1 MKWFNNL
8 KVAKKVLLSCLV
20 FILLIIAI
28 SVQGI
33 VSSSDTSKAFHKFY
47 EAEFTPIRELN
58 RIMRNIL
65 QIRINML
72 QQYIHAQEKDYV
84 EIQKRRTDSDNLR
97 KKYMEDWES
106 FKKTLFSAEGK
117 KLASEWE
124 ELSKTPV
131 EIRLKFDQAID
142 KKNIAEAD
150 ALLAKWSDA
159 FRLLRNKTDEMIQ
172 LKNRFAEMDLKHND
186 EQARLTVTINIIV
199 LIISLIAGVIISIIL
214 TRSVSGPVR
223 KGLLFA
229 QKIADGD
236 LTERIDLDQKDELGQ
251 LGNALNKAADNLEN
265 MVSNIIVASQN
276 LAQAVDQISSGNQNL
291 SQRTSE
297 QASSLEEIASTIEE
311 ASATINQNAENSNNA
326 NHMSSES
333 SRLAKEGGDIVM
345 SAVQAII
352 EVNQS
357 SKKISEIITVIN
369 EISFQTNLL
378 ALNAAVE
385 AARAGEQGRGFAVVA
400 GEVRNLAQRSGTAAK
415 EIGVLIKDSTEKVN
429 NATDLA
435 TKSGEALNVIVKGT
449 NDVGKM
455 ISEIAASTLE
465 QKQGMNQ
472 INIAITEMDT
482 MTQQN
487 AALVE
492 ETASASEEMASQ
504 AKEMLEMMKAFKI
517 RDERKQD
524 VFSIKHKE
532 IHLKNAES
540 DKKSGRSS
548 GKQSAISHG
557 SVNNGQKAKLQDSG
571 MHSDKSA
578 SSMKQTLKDEGFEEF

>member
-8 KVAKKVLLSCLV
+8 KVSTKVLLSCLV
-20 FILLIIAI
+20 FMFVIIAI
-28 SVQGI
+28 TGQSYFATERSNDGFKEFYN
-33 VSSSDTSKAFHKFY
+33 DKFM
-47 EAEFTPIRELN
+47 PVRWLN
-58 RIMRNIL
+58 RTMRNVL
-65 QIRINML
+65 QRRIDML
-72 QQYIHAQEKDYV
+72 QAIEASQEKNYNEMNKRLESAQKLRV
-84 EIQKRRTDSDNLR
+84 ENADLL
-97 KKYMEDWES
+97 KKYMDLKMDPKE
-106 FKKTLFSAEGK
+106 K
-117 KLASEWE
+117 KLADEFMV
-124 ELSKTPV
+124 LFNDLGV
-131 EIRLKFDQAID
+131 VYQAF
-142 KKNIAEAD
+142 EA
-150 ALLAKWSDA
+150 ALLANNQKLALQKEEEWLKDYRPLREKLDGLIALQADDA
-159 FRLLRNKTDEMIQ
+159 KILMDEMERAGRQGAMLLMI
-172 LKNRFAEMDLKHND
+172 LFAFS
-186 EQARLTVTINIIV
+186 IV
-199 LIISLIAGVIISIIL
+199 AGVIITIIL
-214 TRSVSGPVR
+214 TRSVAGPVR
-223 KGLLFA
+223 KGLMFA

-311 ASATINQNAENSNNA
+311 ASATINQNADNSNNA

-333 SRLAKEGGDIVM
+333 SRLAKEGGAIVM

-429 NATDLA
+429 IATDLA
-435 TKSGEALNVIVKGT
+435 NKSGEALNVIVKGT

-504 AKEMLEMMKAFKI
+504 AREMLEMMKAFKI
-517 RDERKQD
+517 RDIKKQD

-532 IHLKNAES
+532 IHLKSADS
-540 DKKSGRSS
+540 DKKAGKSA
-548 GKQSAISHG
+548 GKQSAISHL
-557 SVNNGQKAKLQDSG
+557 SVNNGHKSESPDSG
-571 MHSDKSA
+571 MHSDKSTA
-578 SSMKQTLKDEGFEEF
+578 SMKQTLKDEGFEEF

>member
-1 MKWFNNL
+1 MKWLNNIKISTKL
-8 KVAKKVLLSCLV
+8 LGSFTIIALLSGLVGGIGIINIRSIDEADTKLYEKITVPLGQIGEISTHFQRMRLNYRDVLL
-20 FILLIIAI
+20 I
-28 SVQGI
+28 
-33 VSSSDTSKAFHKFY
+33 DKAERYKQKD
-47 EAEFTPIRELN
+47 
-58 RIMRNIL
+58 RID
-65 QIRINML
+65 
-72 QQYIHAQEKDYV
+72 E
-84 EIQKRRTDSDNLR
+84 R
-97 KKYMEDWES
+97 KKDINRLSVEFEKTILTDEGRKFFNS
-106 FKKTLFSAEGK
+106 FKKDFKEYTDLADTGFELALAGKDKECLALYNGETAKIRIILQKTIDDLTDSKIKQAKQTSDENTALANRSVLMMIIIIASAI
-117 KLASEWE
+117 
-124 ELSKTPV
+124 V
-131 EIRLKFDQAID
+131 V
-142 KKNIAEAD
+142 
-150 ALLAKWSDA
+150 ALILG
-159 FRLLRNKTDEMIQ
+159 F
-172 LKNRFAEMDLKHND
+172 
-186 EQARLTVTINIIV
+186 
-199 LIISLIAGVIISIIL
+199 IISRSISSAIN
-214 TRSVSGPVR
+214 
-223 KGLLFA
+223 KGLGFA
-229 QKIADGD
+229 GKIADGD
-236 LTERIDLDQKDELGQ
+236 LTDRIDLDQKDELGQ

-311 ASATINQNAENSNNA
+311 ASATINQNADNSSSA
-326 NHMSSES
+326 NQMSSES
-333 SRLAKEGGDIVM
+333 SRLAKEGGNIVM
-345 SAVQAII
+345 SAVQAIN

-429 NATDLA
+429 NATDQA

-455 ISEIAASTLE
+455 IAEIAASTNE

-504 AKEMLEMMKAFKI
+504 AREMLEMMKAFKI
-517 RDERKQD
+517 RDTKKQD
-524 VFSIKHKE
+524 VFNDKHKE
-532 IHLKNAES
+532 IHLKAADS
-540 DKKSGRSS
+540 TKKT
-548 GKQSAISHG
+548 GKTAGKVSAITHSPNH
-557 SVNNGQKAKLQDSG
+557 NGQKSESSESKT
-571 MHSDKSA
+571 HSDKS
-578 SSMKQTLKDEGFEEF
+578 SSGIKQAMKDDGFEEF